1 MQLKNYIVAFL
12 VLISASAL
20 AQHTKVQ
27 VLGAT
32 PNLYIVHEIQSG
44 ETLSAISKIYG
55 TAVGDIMRLNGMN
68 AQSKLAIGQKI
79 NVPVAASNLVTADPI
94 PANALALVHTVQ
106 AGETLYRISFNHG
119 KVPVASIA
127 KWNSIANNAISVGQH
142 LVVAYLKV
150 SGKPAG
156 AVVFNGATNGNT
168 SVPTVVTSMP
178 STPANQQPATIPATA
193 PTSSTNTTT
202 PPLSSDGSSTTTT
215 TNTAPSATN
224 TSPTVTIAPSGNAQQ
239 VVNTP
244 PEVDYSKR
252 SVSGEGVFASSFGK
266 GVEGRDKTTI
276 TGMAATFKSTS
287 GWTDKKFYILMNDVP
302 PGQIVKVTTAEGK
315 TIYAKVLW
323 SMKDMRDSDGL
334 QFRISNAAAS
344 ALGIAEGIAKFSV
357 SVTYFE

>member
-1 MQLKNYIVAFL
+1 MQLKNYIVAFF
-12 VLISASAL
+12 VLISVSAL

-32 PNLYIVHEIQSG
+32 PNLYIVHEIQAG
-44 ETLSAISKIYG
+44 ETLSAISKTYG

-79 NVPVAASNLVTADPI
+79 NVPVTASNLVTADPV

-119 KVPVASIA
+119 KVPVANIA

-150 SGKPAG
+150 SGKPNG
-156 AVVFNGATNGNT
+156 AVVFDGATNNNT
-168 SVPTVVTSMP
+168 SVPPVVATVP
-178 STPANQQPATIPATA
+178 STPSNQPAVTPTPK
-193 PTSSTNTTT
+193 PTSATTSTSTTVPPSNNGASSTTT
-202 PPLSSDGSSTTTT
+202 PPPTTNTTPTATTTTTT
-215 TNTAPSATN
+215 TNTTP
-224 TSPTVTIAPSGNAQQ
+224 

-244 PEVDYSKR
+244 PEIDYSKR
-252 SVSGEGVFASSFGK
+252 SVSGEGVFASAFGK
-266 GVEGRDKTTI
+266 GVDGRDKATA

-344 ALGIAEGIAKFSV
+344 ALGIAEGNSKFTV
-357 SVTYFE
+357 TVTYFE

>member
-12 VLISASAL
+12 VLMSASAL

-55 TAVGDIMRLNGMN
+55 TAVGDVMRLNGMN

-79 NVPVAASNLVTADPI
+79 NVPVTTSNLVINDPI

-156 AVVFNGATNGNT
+156 AVVFDGATNGNT
-168 SVPTVVTSMP
+168 SVPTVVTAMP
-178 STPANQQPATIPATA
+178 STPANQQPATIPATS

-202 PPLSSDGSSTTTT
+202 PPTSTKGSSTTTT
-215 TNTAPSATN
+215 TNSTPSTTNTLPTATTAPS
-224 TSPTVTIAPSGNAQQ
+224 VTTQ

-244 PEVDYSKR
+244 PEIDYSKR

-266 GVEGRDKTTI
+266 GVDGRDKTTT

-287 GWTDKKFYILMNDVP
+287 GWNDKKFYILMNDVP
-302 PGQIVKVTTAEGK
+302 PGQIVKVATADGK

-344 ALGIAEGIAKFSV
+344 ALGIAEGNAKFSV